1 MLSKCYQNGIDRLL
15 FFWENSFINKSLVN
29 NQDSPSGAERSKMN
43 TLTVGS
49 QFTTAKSGV
58 VGTIQEIKENK
69 NGSFRVRLDVNGQ
82 PRWTTVS
89 K

>member
-1 MLSKCYQNGIDRLL
+1 MT
-15 FFWENSFINKSLVN
+15 
-29 NQDSPSGAERSKMN
+29 

-58 VGTIQEIKENK
+58 SGTIQEIVK
-69 NGSFRVRLDVNGQ
+69 NASGSQRIRLDVNGQ
-82 PRWTTVS
+82 PRWTTV